1 MGRLVN
7 GTIGYSTLSPSA
19 VVAHILR
26 EYEVGELR
34 GAEFLAR
41 GLNDT
46 FRVRA
51 SDRSYAFRVYR
62 AGWRSQSE
70 IEYEVDIL
78 LHLHRKGIAVSTPI
92 AGKDGR
98 LLYPIEQPEGL
109 RYAVLFTYA
118 EGEQSGALSETRA
131 RLFGT
136 ATAEL
141 HAASDGFLSD
151 HARFGLDLD
160 HLIDEP
166 LTVTLPFLAHRPDDQ
181 QYLKELAPR
190 IRHRIEAVQ
199 ALLEFGFCHGDLHG
213 FNAAFDREAVTM
225 FDFDCCGVGWRA
237 YDVAV
242 YRWLLEMRT
251 LTSNWKP
258 FLDAYKERRP
268 LAEIDLS
275 AVPLFVAA
283 RYIWILG
290 LHTGHASFLGRSFI
304 NDQYWDYWLKLIR
317 DWDAKELKD

>member
-1 MGRLVN
+1 VST
-7 GTIGYSTLSPSA
+7 TISYSTLSPAA

-26 EYEVGELR
+26 EYKLGELTSC
-34 GAEFLAR
+34 EFLAR

-46 FRVRA
+46 FRVQA

-70 IEYEVDIL
+70 IQYELDVL
-78 LHLHRKGIAVSTPI
+78 LHLDRKGIAVSTPI
-92 AGKDGR
+92 AGKDGS
-98 LLYPIEQPEGL
+98 LLRRIEQPEGP

-118 EGEQSGALSETRA
+118 EGEQPGALSETRA

-141 HAASDGFLSD
+141 HAASDGFLTH

-160 HLIDEP
+160 HLVDQP
-166 LTVTLPFLAHRPDDQ
+166 LSAALPFLAHRPDDQ
-181 QYLKELAPR
+181 LYLKDLGAR

-199 ALLEFGFCHGDLHG
+199 AELDFGFCHGDLHSV
-213 FNAAFDREAVTM
+213 NAAFDGETVTM
-225 FDFDCCGVGWRA
+225 FDFDCCGVGWRS
-237 YDVAV
+237 YDIAV
-242 YRWLLEMRT
+242 YRWLLEIRN
-251 LTSNWKP
+251 LASNWPP
-258 FLDAYKERRP
+258 FLEAYRERRP
-268 LAEIDLS
+268 LNPIDLS

-290 LHTGHASFLGRSFI
+290 LHTSNASFLGRSFL
-304 NDQYWDYWLKLIR
+304 NDQLYWNYWLKLIR
-317 DWDAKELKD
+317 DWDEKELKG